1 MPIVVG
7 SPSLVR
13 LVFVVVVVVVWN
25 MMVVMVVVV
34 LVASS
39 VSLLLGFVEY
49 LCDVLAVLEETPVGL
64 LLWSMQLSS

>member
-13 LVFVVVVVVVWN
+13 LVFAVVVVVWN

-49 LCDVLAVLEETPVGL
+49 RCDVLAVLEETPVGL